1 MVGRSVNTVR
11 GQICANKED
20 KMLLDDKRKFIRT
33 ADVSTGDTITIKSE
47 GEWIENRKYTYDD
60 GSPKIDFVIKVE
72 YNGELR
78 DMRLNKTNREILKEN
93 WGKETGDWMGK
104 TAKIKKVNA
113 MIGGE
118 MMDVILLE
126 A

>member
-1 MVGRSVNTVR
+1 
-11 GQICANKED
+11 
-20 KMLLDDKRKFIRT
+20 MLLDDKRKFIRT
-33 ADVSTGDTITIKSE
+33 ADVSTGDSITIKTE

-78 DMRLNKTNREILKEN
+78 DMRLNKTNREILKEA
-93 WGKETGDWMGK
+93 WGKETGDWMDK

-118 MMDVILLE
+118 MMDVILVE
-126 A
+126 AV